1 VYDVVEVV
9 VPSKYGG
16 ETAVNVKLQ
25 GESTKQ
31 FKRDELYTFED
42 IVGM

>member
-1 VYDVVEVV
+1 MAVPFINDKKIKSTIVV
-9 VPSKYGG
+9 KFR
-16 ETAVNVKLQ
+16 

>member
-1 VYDVVEVV
+1 MAVPFINDKKTYD
-9 VPSKYGG
+9 S
-16 ETAVNVKLQ
+16 TIFVKLR